1 MGKRALVIVD
11 VQAGLFVPP
20 RPVHAGKPLLKTL
33 AGIIRRARKAGVPVI
48 YIQHCGRPGTKL
60 EKGGPG
66 WSIHPDIAPAPGET
80 VIEKREPDS
89 FQGTRL
95 GALLRKRGIET
106 LIIGGV
112 LTECCVDTTTRSA
125 FSRGYQ
131 VTLLAD
137 GHSSSGNW
145 VLTGAK
151 VVAHH
156 NEALRRFADVRRAS
170 QVRFGR

>member
-1 MGKRALVIVD
+1 M
-11 VQAGLFVPP
+11 
-20 RPVHAGKPLLKTL
+20 
-33 AGIIRRARKAGVPVI
+33 
-48 YIQHCGRPGTKL
+48 
-60 EKGGPG
+60 
-66 WSIHPDIAPAPGET
+66 
-80 VIEKREPDS
+80 IEKREPDS

-95 GALLRKRGIET
+95 GALLRRRGINT

-125 FSRGYQ
+125 FGRGYQ
-131 VTLLAD
+131 VTLVAD
-137 GHSSSGNW
+137 GHSSSGNR

-156 NEALRRFADVRRAS
+156 NEVLRRFADVRRAS